1 VTLDAWIT
9 VGVVLSL
16 LGTLVFTRIS
26 ADVVMAGGLTLLLV
40 LGVLTPAEA
49 LSGLTNQG
57 LVTVAVL
64 YVVVAGLR
72 ETGGIGWIVQRVL
85 GRPNTLAGAQ
95 MRVMAPVTVLSAFLN
110 NTPVVAMFI
119 PAVNDWCKRNS
130 LSVSKLMIP
139 LSYAAILG
147 GTCTLIGTSTNL
159 VVNGLM
165 IADSGMS
172 GLCMFDIAWVGVP
185 SAAIGIAFVLLMS
198 RWLLPDRKPP
208 ISFSDDPRQYTV
220 EMTVDPDGPLVG
232 QTIEQAGLRHLP
244 GLFLSEIDR
253 NGEIL
258 TAVGPMQ
265 KLMANDR
272 LVFVGIVESVVDLQK
287 IRGLLPATNQVFKLD
302 APQTTRCLIEAV
314 VSDHCPL
321 VGKSIR
327 EGRFRNTY
335 NAAVI
340 AVARSGERLRMK
352 IGDIV
357 LQAGDTLLLQARPS
371 FVDQQRN
378 ARDFF
383 LVSAVSDSA
392 PPRHDKAWIAVVVL
406 VGMVTAVTIGLLDML
421 SAAMLAAGVMILTRC
436 CTGTEARRS
445 VQWNVLLVI
454 GAALGLGLCMGKSG
468 AAQAIAG
475 KLIELAGGNPWVVL
489 LMVYL
494 TTSVFTEM
502 ITNNAAAVLVF
513 PIAFTASVNMDVNFT
528 PFAICIMVAASASF
542 ATPIGYQT
550 NLMVYGPGGYRF
562 SDYLKFGLP
571 LNVTTM
577 IIAVLLAPRIWPF

>member
-1 VTLDAWIT
+1 MTLDAWIT

-172 GLCMFDIAWVGVP
+172 GLRMFDIAWVGVP
-185 SAAIGIAFVLLMS
+185 SAAIGIAFILLMS

-208 ISFSDDPRQYTV
+208 LQVMDDPRSFTV
-220 EMTVDPDGPLVG
+220 EMLVEPDGPVVG
-232 QTIEQAGLRHLP
+232 HTIEQAGLRNLP
-244 GLFLSEIDR
+244 GMYLAEIERDG
-253 NGEIL
+253 NIMP
-258 TAVGPMQ
+258 AVGPDE
-265 KLMANDR
+265 KLRGGDR
-272 LVFVGIVESVVDLQK
+272 LLFVGIVESVKDLQK
-287 IRGLLPATNQVFKLD
+287 LRGLAPATDQLFKLD
-302 APQTTRCLIEAV
+302 SPRSRRCLIEAV
-314 VSDHCPL
+314 VSDSCPL

-327 EGRFRNTY
+327 DGRFRTVY
-335 NAAVI
+335 NAVVI
-340 AVARSGERLRMK
+340 AVSRNGARIRRK
-352 IGDIV
+352 VGDIV
-357 LQAGDTLLLQARPS
+357 LYPGDTLLLETSPN
-371 FVDQQRN
+371 FFDQQRDS
-378 ARDFF
+378 RDFY
-383 LVSAVSDSA
+383 LVSRVEDST
-392 PPRHDKAWIAVVVL
+392 PPRHEKALLAVGIL
-406 VGMVTAVTIGLLDML
+406 LAMVTVVTLGWMSML
-421 SAAMLAAGVMILTRC
+421 MAAMLAAGAMIITRC
-436 CTGTEARRS
+436 VGVASARKS
-445 VQWNVLLVI
+445 VDWEVLVVI
-454 GAALGLGLCMGKSG
+454 GASFGIGAAMHVSG
-468 AAQAIAG
+468 AAHSIATG
-475 KLIELAGGNPWVVL
+475 LIQLAGSNPWMTLLAIYVV
-489 LMVYL
+489 
-494 TTSVFTEM
+494 TSIFTEM
-502 ITNNAAAVLVF
+502 ITNNGAAVLMF
-513 PIAFTASVNMDVNFT
+513 YIALATSEQLGVNFT
-528 PFAICIMVAASASF
+528 PYAVAIMMAASASF

-550 NLMVYGPGGYRF
+550 NLMVYGPGGYRYT
-562 SDYLKFGLP
+562 DYLRIGLP
-571 LNVTTM
+571 LNVIMCILTTL
-577 IIAVLLAPRIWPF
+577 IAPLVWPF